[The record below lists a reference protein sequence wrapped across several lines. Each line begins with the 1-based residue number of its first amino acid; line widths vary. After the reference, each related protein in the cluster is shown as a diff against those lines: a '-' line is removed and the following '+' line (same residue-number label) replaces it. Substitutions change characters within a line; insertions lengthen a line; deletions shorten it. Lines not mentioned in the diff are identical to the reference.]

1 MAGNAAISNHVFHN
15 AITVAGTGNVY
26 NVCGQADTMKL
37 EFSISTSGTFSA
49 TVEAQAVDTNK
60 WYNYGVLELPLRTA
74 LATITDA
81 TVLYDVDL
89 RGITKLRVN
98 VSTVTGTLTVQGR
111 AVG

>member
-1 MAGNAAISNHVFHN
+1 MAANSAISNHVFHD
-15 AITVAGTGNVY
+15 AITQVGTGNVY
-26 NVCGQADTMKL
+26 NVSGNADTMKL

-49 TVEAQAVDTNK
+49 TVEAQVLDENK
-60 WYNYGVLELPLRTA
+60 WYSYGVLELPLRTS

-89 RGITKLRVN
+89 RGVTKLRIN
-98 VSTVTGTLTVQGR
+98 VGAISGTLTVQGR